1 MPFPKLSTAFEQG
14 RPQCRKAATI
24 AVAVGVAPV
33 ALTALAAA
41 PAAAHGTMGAPVS
54 RVFQCYAENPES
66 PRSGACKAAVAAG
79 GTQALY
85 DWNGIRI
92 GDANGRHQQLI
103 PDGKLCGA
111 GNDEF
116 KGLDLAR
123 ADWPTTSVSGGAYT
137 FKYRVT
143 APHKGTF
150 NVYITKAGYDPSKPL
165 AWADLDLAH
174 PVATKTDPAATNG
187 YYTFSGTLP
196 QRSGRQLLYAIWQ
209 RSDSPEA
216 FYSCSDVTFGGG
228 GSGNT
233 GSGGG
238 STASSG
244 TGSTGTGSTGSGTTP
259 APTSPAPTASAPSEQ
274 QIADGAD
281 KSTVRHDHH
290 DGTAT
295 PGAGT
300 NPSDAAT
307 GGSDA
312 RPEAADVS
320 ERHLAETG
328 GDSSSAYLA
337 IGGASA
343 LALGAAALFS
353 SVRRRATSDGRRGR
367 GR

>member
-1 MPFPKLSTAFEQG
+1 MSA
-14 RPQCRKAATI
+14 RRKAAVL

-41 PAAAHGTMGAPVS
+41 PAVAHGTMGDPVS

-66 PRSGACKAAVAAG
+66 PKSSACEAAVATG

-92 GDANGRHQQLI
+92 GDANGGHQRLI
-103 PDGKLCGA
+103 PDGKLCSA

-150 NVYITKAGYDPSKPL
+150 DVYITKAGYDPSKPL

-174 PVATKTDPAATNG
+174 PVATKTDPVATNG

-228 GSGNT
+228 GSGNAGAGGDSKGSSGTGT
-233 GSGGG
+233 GS
-238 STASSG
+238 TG
-244 TGSTGTGSTGSGTTP
+244 TGSTGTGSTGSRSTP
-259 APTSPAPTASAPSEQ
+259 APTTPAPTASAPSER

-295 PGAGT
+295 AVADT
-300 NPSDAAT
+300 STSDSAP
-307 GGSDA
+307 GGSAD
-312 RPEAADVS
+312 RPEAAGVS

-328 GDSSSAYLA
+328 GDSSSPYLA
-337 IGGASA
+337 IGGAGA

-353 SVRRRATSDGRRGR
+353 SVRRRATGDDRRGR
-367 GR
+367 

>member
-1 MPFPKLSTAFEQG
+1 MSARRKTA
-14 RPQCRKAATI
+14 AV

-41 PAAAHGTMGAPVS
+41 PAAAHGTMGDPVS

-137 FKYRVT
+137 FEYRVT

-238 STASSG
+238 AGSS
-244 TGSTGTGSTGSGTTP
+244 GTGSTGSGTTP

-290 DGTAT
+290 DGTAA
-295 PGAGT
+295 PAAGT
-300 NPSDAAT
+300 EPSDAAT

-312 RPEAADVS
+312 RPGAADVS

-353 SVRRRATSDGRRGR
+353 SVRRRATTGGRRDR
-367 GR
+367 

>member
-1 MPFPKLSTAFEQG
+1 MSA
-14 RPQCRKAATI
+14 RRKAAVL

-41 PAAAHGTMGAPVS
+41 PAVAHGTMGDPVS

-66 PRSGACKAAVAAG
+66 PKSGACKAAVAAG

-92 GDANGRHQQLI
+92 GDANGGHQRLI
-103 PDGKLCGA
+103 PDGKLCSA

-150 NVYITKAGYDPSKPL
+150 DVYITKAGYDPSKPL

-174 PVATKTDPAATNG
+174 PVATKTDPVATNG

-228 GSGNT
+228 GSGNA
-233 GSGGG
+233 GAGAGGDSKG
-238 STASSG
+238 SSG
-244 TGSTGTGSTGSGTTP
+244 TGSSSTGTGTGSTGSATTP
-259 APTSPAPTASAPSEQ
+259 APTTPAPTASAPSEQ

-295 PGAGT
+295 PAAGT
-300 NPSDAAT
+300 STSDAAP
-307 GGSDA
+307 GGSAD
-312 RPEAADVS
+312 RPEAAGVS

-328 GDSSSAYLA
+328 GDSSSPYLA

-353 SVRRRATSDGRRGR
+353 SVRRRATGDDRRGR
-367 GR
+367 

>member
-1 MPFPKLSTAFEQG
+1 MSA
-14 RPQCRKAATI
+14 RRKAAAV

-33 ALTALAAA
+33 ALTVLAAA
-41 PAAAHGTMGAPVS
+41 PAVAHGTMGDPVS

-66 PRSGACKAAVAAG
+66 PKSGACKAAVAAG

-92 GDANGRHQQLI
+92 GDANGGHQRLI
-103 PDGKLCGA
+103 PDGKLCSA

-150 NVYITKAGYDPSKPL
+150 DVYITKAGYDPSKPL

-174 PVATKTDPAATNG
+174 PVATKTDPAARNG

-216 FYSCSDVTFGGG
+216 FYSCSDVTFDGG
-228 GSGNT
+228 GSGNAGAGGAST
-233 GSGGG
+233 G
-238 STASSG
+238 SSG
-244 TGSTGTGSTGSGTTP
+244 TGSSSSTGTGSTGSGTTP
-259 APTSPAPTASAPSEQ
+259 APTTPAPTASAPSEQ

-290 DGTAT
+290 GGTAT
-295 PGAGT
+295 PAAGT
-300 NPSDAAT
+300 NTSDAAP
-307 GGSDA
+307 GGSAD
-312 RPEAADVS
+312 RPEAAGVS

-328 GDSSSAYLA
+328 GDSSSPYLA

-353 SVRRRATSDGRRGR
+353 SVRRRATSDDRRGR
-367 GR
+367 

>member
-1 MPFPKLSTAFEQG
+1 MPA
-14 RPQCRKAATI
+14 RRNAV

-41 PAAAHGTMGAPVS
+41 PAAAHGTMGDPVS

-92 GDANGRHQQLI
+92 GDANGRHQRLI
-103 PDGKLCGA
+103 PDGKLCSA

-123 ADWPTTSVSGGAYT
+123 ADWPTTNVSGGAYT
-137 FKYRVT
+137 FEYRVT

-150 NVYITKAGYDPSKPL
+150 EVYITKAGYDPSKPL

-228 GSGNT
+228 GSGNA

-238 STASSG
+238 STGSSAAPAS
-244 TGSTGTGSTGSGTTP
+244 TTP
-259 APTSPAPTASAPSEQ
+259 APTAPAPTASAPSEQ

-295 PGAGT
+295 PAADT

-307 GGSDA
+307 GGSAA
-312 RPEAADVS
+312 RPEAAGVS
-320 ERHLAETG
+320 ERRLAETG
-328 GDSSSAYLA
+328 GDSSSPYLA

-353 SVRRRATSDGRRGR
+353 SVRRRATSDSRRGR